1 MTYPSPVTPPGWYGD
16 PQSPGNLRY
25 FDGMAWTHHVAGQP
39 APFGSGYPAAQPQ
52 LGAEPTDPL
61 HWIVPLGR
69 TWQSITAGYV
79 ALFATVVW
87 FLGPVALGL
96 GVWALR
102 ASRQGGGRGRGRAV
116 FAIIVGA
123 LSSVA
128 FVALLASQ

>member
-1 MTYPSPVTPPGWYGD
+1 MS
-16 PQSPGNLRY
+16 
-25 FDGMAWTHHVAGQP
+25 WTHHVAGQP
-39 APFGSGYPAAQPQ
+39 AAFGSGYPPAQPQ

-69 TWQSITAGYV
+69 TWQSIAAGYV

-102 ASRQGGGRGRGRAV
+102 ASRRSGGRGRGRAV

-128 FVALLASQ
+128 FAVLLASQ

>member
-1 MTYPSPVTPPGWYGD
+1 MTYTSPVTPPGWYSD

-25 FDGMAWTHHVAGQP
+25 FDGMSWTHHVAGQP
-39 APFGSGYPAAQPQ
+39 APFGSGYPSAQPQ

-79 ALFATVVW
+79 ALFATVIW

-102 ASRQGGGRGRGRAV
+102 ASRQGGGCGRGRAV

-128 FVALLASQ
+128 FAVLLARQ